1 MPSLDHLSPAPVRT
15 PGGPASSRL
24 AVRTSK
30 AMASIITIQVRERP
44 LRPGA
49 TYAANSEAVMDR
61 ALAEFHRIEKHCSRF
76 LTTSA
81 LSKVNRRPDRWHRV
95 PEPLMAVL
103 ACAYDAHVQ
112 TGGSFDPRVLDR
124 LRALGYDRSFHLM
137 AGDPASA
144 AAGRPDNGVVVDHP
158 SRWRG
163 EAEMAD
169 RATEPSP
176 PWSPRLWRSLRL
188 VHLQGRRIDLGG
200 IGKSVALRRASSV
213 LRRATPDFLIDAGG
227 DLVLSG
233 RPSPGALWR
242 VGVEA
247 PSGGAEPLAV
257 LELSD
262 TAVATSSV
270 RVRNWVHAGRPVHH
284 LIDPRTGEPGGHGLH
299 AVTVAHPD
307 PVEAEV
313 WAKTLFL
320 SGAHGLEELADRHG
334 IAALWVD
341 WRDRLLM
348 TASMGEK
355 VVWKQA

>member
-1 MPSLDHLSPAPVRT
+1 MPSLDHLSPAAIRT
-15 PGGPASSRL
+15 PASSASSRL

-44 LRPGA
+44 LRPGT
-49 TYAANSEAVMDR
+49 TYAMDSEAVMDR
-61 ALAEFHRIEKHCSRF
+61 ALGEFHRIEKHCSRF

-81 LSKVNRRPDRWHRV
+81 LSKINRRPDRWHLV

-124 LRALGYDRSFHLM
+124 LTALGYDRSFHLI
-137 AGDPASA
+137 ADDPVA
-144 AAGRPDNGVVVDHP
+144 AAADRSGDGVVVDHP

-163 EAEMAD
+163 EAEAD
-169 RATEPSP
+169 DIDPDIPP
-176 PWSPRLWRSLRL
+176 PWSPRLRRGLRL

-233 RPSPGALWR
+233 HPSPGTLWR

-247 PSGGAEPLAV
+247 PSGGDEPLAV

-284 LIDPRTGEPGGHGLH
+284 LIDPSTGEPGGHGLQ
-299 AVTVAHPD
+299 ALTVVHPD

-320 SGAHGLEELADRHG
+320 RGAHGVEELADRHG

-355 VVWKQA
+355 VIWKQA